1 MCNLCSN
8 QIPKAQFRD
17 ITSQP
22 LPCCFCCN
30 HQTLETCTKC
40 SEPFCSKLCMIRG
53 YEGHT
58 NQCILVPC
66 RAKIVE
72 LEPLTIYYIDF
83 GNEEKV
89 DIEDLYPLPKKF
101 QTTPPMVMCF

>member
-1 MCNLCSN
+1 MTTGVRLIFYFYVSEE
-8 QIPKAQFRD
+8 
-17 ITSQP
+17 
-22 LPCCFCCN
+22 CFCFF
-30 HQTLETCTKC
+30 
-40 SEPFCSKLCMIRG
+40 SYR
-53 YEGHT
+53 
-58 NQCILVPC
+58 C